1 MGGQKTGLKIFKEN
15 LICMHTTMVGVF
27 VPVFKCIYFLLMYE
41 YFVSCRGIM
50 YLNSRRVVVACLD
63 VSHQISPNDVI

>member
-1 MGGQKTGLKIFKEN
+1 
-15 LICMHTTMVGVF
+15 MHTTMVGVF